1 MKDAKNELLQFV
13 GGIAMLAVG
22 LFIFSQKVIV
32 HSSWFGY
39 GGFSLAGIRIS
50 SGLIIVPLIIGIVW
64 MFATGASFASKVFT
78 GFSVLLIVAAVVMNT
93 NIHLTSMTLY
103 EWVLILV
110 LIFGGVGL
118 TAKVLLA
125 DGGRSGKN
133 SKRKH
138 GSGTGDAASDFK
150 AQKDSID
157 EQLEEMKKNMK

>member
-78 GFSVLLIVAAVVMNT
+78 GFSAVSYT
-93 NIHLTSMTLY
+93 HLTLPT
-103 EWVLILV
+103 
-110 LIFGGVGL
+110 
-118 TAKVLLA
+118 T
-125 DGGRSGKN
+125 
-133 SKRKH
+133 
-138 GSGTGDAASDFK
+138 
-150 AQKDSID
+150 
-157 EQLEEMKKNMK
+157 